1 MRCVWGRGIKDDSWV
16 FGLQWGRNGG
26 LVLFYCCGGVGGG
39 VGGCWGKDIKSSIE
53 SSQHTDSSFLCIS
66 RGTDEITEGRS
77 VDRGGEE
84 PGQIP
89 GALQHLEV
97 GRGGSGSED
106 RKEQPGIRAEP
117 LAIF

>member
-1 MRCVWGRGIKDDSWV
+1 MRYVWGRGIKDDSWD

-26 LVLFYCCGGVGGG
+26 LVLFYCCGG

-53 SSQHTDSSFLCIS
+53 SSQHTDSSFLCIN

-84 PGQIP
+84 PGQSP

>member
-1 MRCVWGRGIKDDSWV
+1 M
-16 FGLQWGRNGG
+16 
-26 LVLFYCCGGVGGG
+26 
-39 VGGCWGKDIKSSIE
+39 
-53 SSQHTDSSFLCIS
+53 
-66 RGTDEITEGRS
+66 
-77 VDRGGEE
+77 DRGGEE

-97 GRGGSGSED
+97 GRGRSGSED